1 MKSMDVRSEM
11 YIYERSKV
19 LNIYLDELRQYQP
32 LQAEEEVEL
41 AYRAK
46 SGDKDAEGKLIRS
59 NLRFVVS
66 IAKRYQKK
74 DIPIEDII
82 MAGNMGLLEAVR
94 RYDPSTGFRFIS
106 YAVWWI
112 RQSIILFIA
121 RYNGINTSQAGVVKK
136 VKEKMDRY
144 YKLTG
149 CELDIED
156 LEKSERNTY
165 MRYNIEKVS
174 LDAPVKDGES
184 YRNLDRLGKNDDNII
199 KFEQRDSKLNL
210 RDFLKKNL
218 SEEEYE
224 ILKAYYGIDR
234 VKQTLDSLGQE
245 YGVTR
250 ERIRQII
257 KRIKKKLRQKYG
269 DELKELLAI

>member
-1 MKSMDVRSEM
+1 MKPMDVRSEM

-46 SGDKDAEGKLIRS
+46 SGDKDAEEKLIRS

-234 VKQTLDSLGQE
+234 VQQTLDSLGQE

-257 KRIKKKLRQKYG
+257 KRTKKKLRQKYG
-269 DELKELLAI
+269 DELKELAI